1 MTLAYKKN
9 KNSSLF
15 QQMADVLQ
23 LHEVQNYTPIYQRFF
38 TLNGTNWN
46 HVNLSSEWRLD
57 KLTTENTAM
66 VAGETVKETG
76 VFFKMCPL
84 LDPARY
90 LMGDYK
96 DYDFALPTLES
107 SPFPKI
113 GDVNNSAYVD
123 GFFYFLSDRLKH
135 GHGFVHG
142 LSFYGNYLGVK
153 HGFQYNMDVDIG
165 MCTNNSFFKENL
177 GVLFDLNQDMPA
189 MPKLELGEDVEL
201 DVDVITEDL
210 MTEVLTKDTAFEGD
224 VTEEVTE
231 EVSGVISLGGMK
243 LRGQSVC
250 SSNSSNSDDEEDAP
264 EKDDDDGED
273 LDDYP
278 EVFATIK
285 KFPVQVVAMERC
297 TDTLDN
303 LLGTC
308 PVEEMTSALMQVVMM
323 LLVYQKVYRFTHNDL
338 HTNNIM
344 YIHTDD
350 PFLYYV
356 YDNTAYKVPT
366 FGRIFKLID
375 FGRSVY
381 TFQGERFVSDSFGP
395 DGDAEGQ
402 YNMAPYLNS
411 EKPPLDS
418 NYSFDLCR
426 LGCSMLDTLPSTPEY
441 NGLNKLVEEWC
452 SDDKGRNVLF
462 KKNGDERY
470 PDFKL
475 YKMIAR
481 TVHRHT
487 PEEQLKRQMFNSYVV
502 KKKSLKDKKVCNVD
516 ELPVLA

>member
-9 KNSSLF
+9 KNVTLF
-15 QQMADVLQ
+15 QQMGNVLQ
-23 LHEVQNYTPIYQRFF
+23 LQELQNYTPIYQRFF

-46 HVNLSSEWRLD
+46 HVNLASEWRLET
-57 KLTTENTAM
+57 LTDESTAN
-66 VAGETVKETG
+66 VVGETVKEAD

-90 LMGDYK
+90 LMGEYK
-96 DYDFALPTLES
+96 DYDYALPTLEKA
-107 SPFPKI
+107 PVPKM

-135 GHGFVHG
+135 RHDFVHG
-142 LSFYGNYLGVK
+142 LAFYGNYLGIK
-153 HGFQYNMDVDIG
+153 NDFEYNMDVDMA
-165 MCTNNSFFKENL
+165 MCSGNAFFQENV
-177 GVLFDLNQDMPA
+177 GKLFEINHEIPT
-189 MPKLELGEDVEL
+189 MPKLALGEDVALEVDEVEGEGAATSSDAAL
-201 DVDVITEDL
+201 EDV
-210 MTEVLTKDTAFEGD
+210 TKD
-224 VTEEVTE
+224 
-231 EVSGVISLGGMK
+231 LK
-243 LRGQSVC
+243 LDGELKLKGHSIC
-250 SSNSSNSDDEEDAP
+250 SSKSSNSDDEAP
-264 EKDDDDGED
+264 ENDDEEGEED
-273 LDDYP
+273 SFEDYP

-297 TDTLDN
+297 AETLDN

-308 PVEEMTSALMQVVMM
+308 PAEEMESALMQVVMM

-344 YIHTDD
+344 YVHTDV
-350 PFLYYV
+350 PYLYYIH
-356 YDNTAYKVPT
+356 DNTAYKVPT

-381 TFQGERFVSDSFGP
+381 SFQGERFVSDSFGAE
-395 DGDAEGQ
+395 GDAEGQ
-402 YNMAPYLNS
+402 YNLAPYLNPD
-411 EKPPLDS
+411 KPPLDV
-418 NYSFDLCR
+418 NFSFDLCR
-426 LGCSMLDTLPSTPEY
+426 LACSMLDTLPSTTEFD
-441 NGLNKLVEEWC
+441 NLNKLVEDWC

-487 PEEQLKRQMFNSYVV
+487 PEEQLKRRIFNKYIV
-502 KKKSLKDKKVCNVD
+502 KKKTTKDKKVCNVD
-516 ELPVLA
+516 DMPVLA

>member
-9 KNSSLF
+9 KNVTLF
-15 QQMADVLQ
+15 QEMGNVLQ
-23 LHEVQNYTPIYQRFF
+23 LKELQNYTPIYQRFF

-46 HVNLSSEWRLD
+46 HVNLSSEWRLESLAD
-57 KLTTENTAM
+57 EETAT
-66 VAGETVKETG
+66 VASEKVKEEAG

-90 LMGDYK
+90 LMGEYK
-96 DYDFALPTLES
+96 DYDNTLPTFETW
-107 SPFPKI
+107 SPLPKMN
-113 GDVNNSAYVD
+113 DVNNSAYVD
-123 GFFYFLSDRLKH
+123 GFFYFLSDQLKH
-135 GHGFVHG
+135 RHGFVHG
-142 LSFYGNYLGVK
+142 LSFYGNFLAIK
-153 HGFQYNMDVDIG
+153 HDFEYNMDVDMAACSG
-165 MCTNNSFFKENL
+165 NPFFQENL
-177 GVLFDLNQDMPA
+177 GKLFEINHDMPT

-201 DVDVITEDL
+201 EFDEVSGEGATLEDKEMDVQ
-210 MTEVLTKDTAFEGD
+210 D
-224 VTEEVTE
+224 VTEELKVA
-231 EVSGVISLGGMK
+231 GDLK
-243 LRGQSVC
+243 LRSNSIC
-250 SSNSSNSDDEEDAP
+250 SSNSSNSDDEEP
-264 EKDDDDGED
+264 EEGEMQSFEEP
-273 LDDYP
+273 P

-297 TDTLDN
+297 WETLDN

-308 PVEEMTSALMQVVMM
+308 PAEEMESALMQVVMM

-344 YIHTDD
+344 YIETTE
-350 PFLYYV
+350 PFLFYV
-356 YDNTAYKVPT
+356 YNSTAYKVPT

-381 TFQGERFVSDSFGP
+381 SFQGERFVSDSFGP

-402 YNMAPYLNS
+402 YNLAPYLNPG
-411 EKPPLDS
+411 KAQLDV
-418 NYSFDLCR
+418 NFSFDLCR
-426 LGCSMLDTLPSTPEY
+426 LACSMLDNLPETPEFES
-441 NGLNKLVEEWC
+441 LNKLVEDWC
-452 SDDKGRNVLF
+452 LDDKGRNVLF

-487 PEEQLKRQMFNSYVV
+487 PEEQLKRQLFNKYVV
-502 KKKSLKDKKVCNVD
+502 KKKTTRDQKVCNVD